1 MHPLKPCLEE
11 GASHLDEG
19 LGQARALSVITL
31 RINSLLLDLSAL
43 IVHMVTMVVLVTIS
57 NFQFGPAQ
65 KPDAAFGLPYAAFG
79 LDLIVAGQAA
89 SLPMPS
95 LSH

>member
-1 MHPLKPCLEE
+1 MHLIKPCLQE

-19 LGQARALSVITL
+19 LGQAGALGVITL
-31 RINSLLLDLSAL
+31 RIDSLLLNLSAL
-43 IVHMVTMVVLVTIS
+43 VMHVVAMVVLVTIGDL
-57 NFQFGPAQ
+57 QLGPAQ
-65 KPDAAFGLPYAAFG
+65 KPDCYAAFE

-95 LSH
+95 FSH

>member
-19 LGQARALSVITL
+19 LGQAGALSVITL

-65 KPDAAFGLPYAAFG
+65 KPDCYAAFG

-95 LSH
+95 FSH